1 MSEAGLLGT
10 MDTWNSHIQAVLPRP
25 VVCGNTA
32 SGPHPPKVA
41 REAGNP
47 GLCCE
52 TYYVLKCW

>member
-52 TYYVLKCW
+52 TYMF